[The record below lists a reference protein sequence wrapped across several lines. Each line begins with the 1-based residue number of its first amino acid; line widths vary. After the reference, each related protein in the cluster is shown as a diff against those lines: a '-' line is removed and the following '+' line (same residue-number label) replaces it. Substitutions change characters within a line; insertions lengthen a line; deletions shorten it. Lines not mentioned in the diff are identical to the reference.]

1 MILFTFGI
9 RLELLFAV
17 FYIMVNVLVTALGSL
32 GERRI
37 FYLSILWRKL
47 VRIYYPPLKKKICPL
62 TFILGKYYLMK
73 DSDGQVLGDKWMDL
87 FRHRPASWQAIK
99 IANSSLKLSTLHMVW
114 YAFNTYNINL
124 PFPKE
129 YSCRYPLSKESF
141 TSFRPSLTIA

>member
-47 VRIYYPPLKKKICPL
+47 VRIYYPPLKKKSAP
-62 TFILGKYYLMK
+62 
-73 DSDGQVLGDKWMDL
+73 
-87 FRHRPASWQAIK
+87 
-99 IANSSLKLSTLHMVW
+99 
-114 YAFNTYNINL
+114 
-124 PFPKE
+124 
-129 YSCRYPLSKESF
+129 
-141 TSFRPSLTIA
+141 